1 MSARAARCSWR
12 TGSTSGSGCSAI
24 SSRRPAPSTSTSS
37 RASSSRS
44 SKGASSGPWSSRR
57 SRPGRTPSPPASA
70 PRGTPYARSVASSAR
85 SLLITI
91 LGDAVHAGKI
101 DRNPAERRKG
111 RRGRVRVKGRVP
123 SRAAQQSTANVI
135 TPFHALCVAERCA
148 LLSGRDID
156 FVMNVF
162 AAWTGVRWGELM
174 AVEGWAGQGLPAPVP
189 QDRHPHLRRGLAA
202 TRTRRRSLQVGP
214 EGWLLPGPGPA
225 ALPRRPDALG
235 DGQPPRHLLAARS
248 RTTGRPARAR
258 TRHRPT
264 TCSSARRA
272 ATRAAPTTPTTS
284 SPQPPKASTP
294 PARASAAPSTSP
306 PSRGPASPSAA
317 ATAEIRPRT

>member
-1 MSARAARCSWR
+1 MSARAARSLLEDWIDVWVGMLGDIGPKTR
-12 TGSTSGSGCSAI
+12 AKYKYFVEGFILPEFEGRELGSLEFEEIETWENAIPTRISA
-24 SSRRPAPSTSTSS
+24 
-37 RASSSRS
+37 
-44 SKGASSGPWSSRR
+44 
-57 SRPGRTPSPPASA
+57 
-70 PRGTPYARSVASSAR
+70 RGTPYARSVAGGAR

-123 SRAAQQSTANVI
+123 SRAARQSAANVI

-174 AVEGWAGQGLPAPVP
+174 AVEGWPGKDSPLQFPRV
-189 QDRHPHLRRGLAA
+189 RHPHLRRGLAA
-202 TRTRRRSLQVGP
+202 PRARRRSLQVGP

-225 ALPRRPDALG
+225 ALPCRPDALG
-235 DGQPPRHLLAARS
+235 DGQPPGHLLL
-248 RTTGRPARAR
+248 PARGRQADL
-258 TRHRPT
+258 
-264 TCSSARRA
+264 
-272 ATRAAPTTPTTS
+272 
-284 SPQPPKASTP
+284 Q
-294 PARASAAPSTSP
+294 
-306 PSRGPASPSAA
+306 G
-317 ATAEIRPRT
+317 